1 MSKLLLTL
9 ILLFITL
16 NSFTQNWD
24 INTLRSIN
32 LNRNK
37 SLDNTLQFISNSTSP
52 VAFGIP
58 IALFAINVLHKD
70 SIAKN
75 KAIYIGSTVIISSII
90 STVSKHL
97 IKRNRPSATYPDIE
111 AIGKAGSYSMP
122 SGHTSD
128 TFALATSVSVAY
140 RKWFIVAPVFV
151 WAGTVGYSRLHLGVH
166 YPTDVLAGAVVG
178 AGSAYLSFKLNHWL
192 FHHAKPAIHVG
203 WSK

>member
-9 ILLFITL
+9 LLLFITA
-16 NSFTQNWD
+16 NSFAQNWD

-37 SLDNTLQFISNSTSP
+37 SLDNTFQFISNSTSP

-70 SIAKN
+70 SITKN

-90 STVSKHL
+90 STVSKKI
-97 IKRNRPSATYPDIE
+97 IKRNRPSAIYPDIE

-128 TFALATSVSVAY
+128 AFALATSVSVAY
-140 RKWFIVAPVFV
+140 RKWFVVAPVFV
-151 WAGTVGYSRLHLGVH
+151 WAGAVGYSRLHLGVH

-178 AGSAYLSFKLNHWL
+178 AGSAYLSFKLNNWL
-192 FHHAKPAIHVG
+192 FHHAKPARHVG
-203 WSK
+203 SGK